1 MTSDAS
7 TATTPTGPEAERPV
21 SRRGHHVLDEIIGR
35 LTDAL
40 NTTGQ
45 ITQSY
50 RDEVEREL
58 LRLAAAKATRC
69 LGRPTRVFER
79 PGSFHLLVTDWGSSL
94 PRSSFD
100 GAGHRVRDR

>member
-1 MTSDAS
+1 MAA
-7 TATTPTGPEAERPV
+7 ATMSEAERPV
-21 SRRGHHVLDEIIGR
+21 PSCAGHLDDLIGR

-40 NTTGQ
+40 NTTGRVS
-45 ITQSY
+45 QSY
-50 RDEVEREL
+50 RDEVERDL

-94 PRSSFD
+94 PQAPFD
-100 GAGHRVRDR
+100 GARIRHVLDR